1 VRAKGGYSAAV
12 GRSGTSLLV
21 VVVCAVAAAG
31 AAGAA
36 TSPKA
41 LRAAILK
48 AASAKHSVH
57 YVVVGSRPGSRIK
70 MVSDVAANRGIQRV
84 TFSKSGRTGHATTVV
99 VKSTAYVRGDA
110 FALHAY
116 MRLPASFAAR
126 YAGKWIA
133 IPHTSPLY
141 RPEAIDVTF
150 GSFINDGVPQH
161 HLSLVSGIVGG
172 RRLKGLRGTAPEGG
186 ILTLYIRASGRPL
199 PVEGKEV
206 VRGAYPA
213 TSRVR
218 TCLLY
223 TSDAADE

>member
-1 VRAKGGYSAAV
+1 
-12 GRSGTSLLV
+12 V

-57 YVVVGSRPGSRIK
+57 YVVGSRPGSRIK

-150 GSFINDGVPQH
+150 GIFHQ
-161 HLSLVSGIVGG
+161 
-172 RRLKGLRGTAPEGG
+172 
-186 ILTLYIRASGRPL
+186 
-199 PVEGKEV
+199 
-206 VRGAYPA
+206 
-213 TSRVR
+213 
-218 TCLLY
+218 
-223 TSDAADE
+223 